1 VNDSELSTAEIS
13 AAIPPMN
20 AAPPLL
26 DTRSSLIQRL
36 KATINGESWEEFFNT
51 YWELIFHVA
60 RRAGLSEADSQDI
73 VQETIVKVHKSLDG
87 FQYNRSQGS
96 FKGWLRAV
104 TRSRLAEHF
113 KKLQKRPLLH
123 EPLDEGEDPLA
134 NVLDP
139 DGPALERIWAEEW
152 NRHLI
157 QTALASV
164 KRQVSPKQYQI
175 FKCHCID
182 EWTVKEVCRSLN
194 VNAAQVYMAKQRIGK
209 LFKEELERAREKD
222 GTP

>member
-1 VNDSELSTAEIS
+1 
-13 AAIPPMN
+13 MN

-36 KATINGESWEEFFNT
+36 KATINGESWEEFFNS

-60 RRAGLSEADSQDI
+60 RRAGLSAADSQDI

-123 EPLDEGEDPLA
+123 EPLDDRGRRQNFSPPSA
-134 NVLDP
+134 ASAM
-139 DGPALERIWAEEW
+139 PAGFSLSTSAVQHPRRSPAPRTWA
-152 NRHLI
+152 
-157 QTALASV
+157 
-164 KRQVSPKQYQI
+164 
-175 FKCHCID
+175 
-182 EWTVKEVCRSLN
+182 
-194 VNAAQVYMAKQRIGK
+194 
-209 LFKEELERAREKD
+209 
-222 GTP
+222 